1 MHKTTSERFPGQK
14 TAVQKSWKINTCIC
28 NTSNS
33 ISKYLL
39 PSLLMGPLLIQMNH
53 LLENIGYFVHSL
65 LVLHTV
71 ISTCQYLFS
80 GFVHT
85 MSTLEWSKCVIYFWQ
100 ILLNGQSQCKARF
113 EPLWK
118 IWTCCSVQQVITITR
133 HLCCISSPFTTL
145 YLFIVASSWF
155 GWWCLLRRN

>member
-1 MHKTTSERFPGQK
+1 MHKTTSERFPGQN

-28 NTSNS
+28 NMSNS

-39 PSLLMGPLLIQMNH
+39 SSLLMGPLLIQMNH

-85 MSTLEWSKCVIYFWQ
+85 MSTLEWSKCIIYFWQ

-118 IWTCCSVQQVITITR
+118 IWICSVQQVITITG

-145 YLFIVASSWF
+145 YLCIFASSCF
-155 GWWCLLRRN
+155 AWWCLLCRN